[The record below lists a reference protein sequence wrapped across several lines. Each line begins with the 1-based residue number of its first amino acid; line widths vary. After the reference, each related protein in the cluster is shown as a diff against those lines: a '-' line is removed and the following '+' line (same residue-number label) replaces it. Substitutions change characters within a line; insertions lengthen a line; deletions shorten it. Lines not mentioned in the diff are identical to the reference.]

1 MSEITQAVKLAKD
14 YDQLQQ
20 IHPGRAVITKKEFIL
35 TFLHKELESLNNSL
49 ESWCASSKKK
59 YKKTY
64 ESHLK
69 RQKSLEDQI
78 YLIDC

>member
-14 YDQLQQ
+14 YDQLQK

-35 TFLHKELESLNNSL
+35 EFLFRELESLNNSL
-49 ESWCASSKKK
+49 EEWTEKSKNK

-64 ESHLK
+64 KSHLE